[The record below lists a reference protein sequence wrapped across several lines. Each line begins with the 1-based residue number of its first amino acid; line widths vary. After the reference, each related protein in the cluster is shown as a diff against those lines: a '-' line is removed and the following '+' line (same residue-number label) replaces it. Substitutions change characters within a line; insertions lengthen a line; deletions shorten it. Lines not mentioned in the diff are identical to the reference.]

1 MSFQKPWCSLCFTQQ
16 SIGDAW
22 LLPPSSKDGTSWN
35 HKCTTQAED
44 CYWNNVTVQTFLTR
58 VIPSGA
64 SKVGLPQVNPDWQ
77 ANSRRVATG
86 MWFQP
91 MRTAAWAT
99 LGIVMGMKLVKALG
113 AGKPP
118 RWVLMFLNLLRLCPA
133 LCNPMDC
140 SPPGSSVPGTLQVRI
155 LAWVVM
161 PSSRG
166 SSWPQ
171 ETCVSYVSSTGRW
184 VLDHRHHLG
193 SPFI

>member
-35 HKCTTQAED
+35 HMCTTQAED

-118 RWVLMFLNLLRLCPA
+118 RWVLMFLNCLGHVTPFLF
-133 LCNPMDC
+133 
-140 SPPGSSVPGTLQVRI
+140 
-155 LAWVVM
+155 
-161 PSSRG
+161 
-166 SSWPQ
+166 
-171 ETCVSYVSSTGRW
+171 SYFSLIEWWFLSCI
-184 VLDHRHHLG
+184 VLWKHKTSLIYR
-193 SPFI
+193 FIVEE